1 MNEIG
6 EYHCLGS
13 VTLLVNRNKLESE
26 HFCIFFSCLYL
37 GLLFLEQKRENL
49 LHGTREALQNAF
61 LGPEGLYGWVLKYTV
76 DVVAELG
83 SLLMD
88 FFFHYGFNFSASLNA
103 WQFLIGYHTL

>member
-88 FFFHYGFNFSASLNA
+88 FFFIMGSI
-103 WQFLIGYHTL
+103 FLPL